1 MRIKLLLT
9 GNELMNGDI
18 VDSNSAMVAQRF
30 AAHGWTIREKRTIGD
45 DRQLL
50 IETLAAM
57 ARDCD
62 LLLVN
67 GGLGPTVDDLTA
79 EALASAAGVPV
90 ADHPQAL
97 AHLQQWAEQR
107 GLVLNAANRKQALLP
122 AGCDVIPNPVGTAV
136 GFALTL
142 HGCRV
147 LCTPGVPS
155 ELERMLDDSIVPTL
169 IARFGAGRTQLHKF
183 GLFGIGESALQQ
195 MISDQIPDWP
205 ASVELGFRASFPVL
219 ELKLASHG
227 ADGERDIAQLL
238 PQLEPLLAD
247 FRVDG
252 GSLGACVVELL
263 RQRGLHIA
271 TAESCTGG
279 LIAAQLTQVAGASE
293 VFDAGV
299 VSYSNAMKQ
308 ALLGVDAATLARD
321 GAVSEATVLQM
332 ARGALQRSGAD
343 CVIAISGIAGPG
355 GGSDD
360 KPVGTVWFAW
370 GGSDDL
376 QARCYQVGSASSS
389 RHWIQQYSAAIA
401 LDLTR
406 RRLLGL
412 TSEPNYLRSKRRH

>member
-50 IETLAAM
+50 IDTLGAM

-62 LLLVN
+62 VLLVN

-79 EALASAAGVPV
+79 EALASAAGV
-90 ADHPQAL
+90 AIAEQPQAL
-97 AHLQQWAEQR
+97 AHLEQWSTQR

-122 AGCDVIPNPVGTAV
+122 AGCDIIPNPVGTAV
-136 GFALTL
+136 GFALDL

-147 LCTPGVPS
+147 MCTPGVPS
-155 ELERMLDDSIVPTL
+155 ELERMLDGSIVPEL
-169 IARFGAGRTQLHKF
+169 VQRFGAGQTKLIKI

-195 MISDQIPDWP
+195 LISDRIASWP

-227 ADGERDIAQLL
+227 ADGERAIETLL
-238 PQLEPLLAD
+238 PQLEPLLAEY
-247 FRVDG
+247 RVDG
-252 GSLGACVVELL
+252 GSLGACVVDLL
-263 RQRGLHIA
+263 QRRGLRIT

-279 LIAAQLTQVAGASE
+279 LIASQITTIAGASN
-293 VFDAGV
+293 VFDAGFV
-299 VSYSNAMKQ
+299 TYSNAMKIDMV
-308 ALLGVDAATLARD
+308 GVDAATLERD
-321 GAVSEATVLQM
+321 GAVSKTTVLQM
-332 ARGALQRSGAD
+332 ARGALDRSGAD
-343 CVIAISGIAGPG
+343 LAIAISGIAGPS

-370 GGSDDL
+370 GGRDDL
-376 QARCYQVGSASSS
+376 RTACYELGGRNRQG
-389 RHWIQQYSAAIA
+389 IQQYSAAIA
-401 LDLTR
+401 LDLMR
-406 RRLLGL
+406 RKLLDIDG
-412 TSEPNYLRSKRRH
+412 EPNYLRTKRRG

>member
-18 VDSNSAMVAQRF
+18 VDSNSALIAQRF

-45 DRQLL
+45 DRALL
-50 IETLAAM
+50 IDTLDTM

-62 LLLVN
+62 VLLVN

-79 EALASAAGVPV
+79 EALAAAAGV
-90 ADHPQAL
+90 AIAEQPQAL
-97 AHLQQWAEQR
+97 AHLRHWADTR
-107 GLVLNAANRKQALLP
+107 GLALNAANRKQALLP

-136 GFALTL
+136 GFALDL

-155 ELERMLDDSIVPTL
+155 ELERMLDGSIVPEMA
-169 IARFGAGRTQLHKF
+169 ARFGVGQTKLIRI
-183 GLFGIGESALQQ
+183 GLFGLGESALQQ
-195 MISDQIPDWP
+195 LISDHIPSWP

-227 ADGERDIAQLL
+227 DDGERAVEALL
-238 PQLEPLLAD
+238 PKLNALLAEY
-247 FRVDG
+247 RVDG

-263 RQRGLHIA
+263 KRRGLRIT

-279 LIAAQLTQVAGASE
+279 LIASQLTQVAGASE
-293 VFDAGV
+293 VFDAGFV
-299 VSYSNAMKQ
+299 TYSNTMKSGM
-308 ALLGVDAATLARD
+308 LGVDAATLERD

-332 ARGALQRSGAD
+332 ARGALECSGAD
-343 CVIAISGIAGPG
+343 LAIAISGIAGPG

-370 GGSDDL
+370 GGRDDL
-376 QARCYQVGSASSS
+376 RAACYELGG
-389 RHWIQQYSAAIA
+389 RNRLGIQQYSAAIA
-401 LDLTR
+401 LDLMR
-406 RRLLGL
+406 RRLLAIA
-412 TSEPNYLRSKRRH
+412 SEPNYLRTRRR